1 MTRDIRS
8 KTFGYRR
15 CRRKQAGTDHF
26 GAACAA
32 IPSNAGGTGPALSDG
47 DAVDLTL
54 IPAWVIILHIHE
66 MRAMRGAA
74 GHGSTVAVAN
84 TKGGFPLAGRRRIME
99 E

>member
-1 MTRDIRS
+1 M
-8 KTFGYRR
+8 
-15 CRRKQAGTDHF
+15 
-26 GAACAA
+26 
-32 IPSNAGGTGPALSDG
+32 
-47 DAVDLTL
+47 DLTL

-84 TKGGFPLAGRRRIME
+84 TKGGLPLAGRRRILE